1 MNSLDEV
8 NQSCVSDGETSG
20 TSASSLVPTVPP
32 TPTGVPTPTGKAR
45 ANPTKARVKRA
56 KARHPQPVSVGQVG
70 VGPPVDA
77 WQKVMFTEAQ
87 RTGALALKRAKAIMS
102 TDGDSRIQNGKS
114 E

>member
-20 TSASSLVPTVPP
+20 TSASSVPTVPP
-32 TPTGVPTPTGKAR
+32 PTGVPTPTGKAR

-56 KARHPQPVSVGQVG
+56 KARPQPVSVGQVG

-77 WQKVMFTEAQ
+77 WQKAMFTEAQ